1 MKMAGGLQVMK
12 NLFLKTVLTVFCLT
26 LLAGNAQAG
35 LNLADGSA
43 SGQWY
48 NPARDGEGF
57 YVEII
62 DTGGNLQISVAMYS
76 YNESGDQLWLIG
88 NVPIEDGDQGATV
101 PVFRVEGPVWGSM
114 YDPADRT
121 GIDEPFGNIVV
132 QFPTCDS
139 ALFNVQSNDPVLASG
154 NYSLVRLTDLVSLDC
169 VEPPPPDGPPPE
181 EPPEITAGLWTAEG
195 VCFFVDADGKQIVDS
210 DQCDNG
216 KSFSARV
223 DGVEDPATL
232 DPSCKA
238 YVVCNGAWPIVD
250 ALDEFGRPYKRL
262 TCVNADGGIGLIEF
276 WEEFIDNVTEVKGYI
291 YAVEALG
298 LDLDGRV
305 CKVGPS
311 QRIIATPAQ

>member
-1 MKMAGGLQVMK
+1 MAGGLQVMK
-12 NLFLKTVLTVFCLT
+12 NLFLKTVLAVFCLT
-26 LLAGNAQAG
+26 LLAGNALAQ
-35 LNLADGSA
+35 LNLANGSA

-76 YNESGDQLWLIG
+76 YNEGGDQLWLIG
-88 NVPIEDGDQGATV
+88 NVPIAEGDVGANV
-101 PVFRVEGPVWGSM
+101 PVYRVEGPVWGPM

-121 GIDEPFGNIVV
+121 GIDEPFGNIAV

-139 ALFNVQSNDPVLASG
+139 ALFNVQSNDPVLESG

-169 VEPPPPDGPPPE
+169 VEPTPPDVPPPGPAPE
-181 EPPEITAGLWTAEG
+181 VTPGLWTGNG
-195 VCFFVDADGKQIVDS
+195 VCFFVDADGTQIVDS

-223 DGVEDPATL
+223 DGVEVPDDNYP
-232 DPSCKA
+232 PCNA

-250 ALDEFGRPYKRL
+250 EIGITQTPYKQA
-262 TCVNADGGIGLIEF
+262 TCINADGGIGVITFAEDVVG
-276 WEEFIDNVTEVKGYI
+276 EAAFIKV
-291 YAVEALG
+291 VEAIG
-298 LDLDGRV
+298 LDLGGKV
-305 CKVGPS
+305 CAAGGS
-311 QRIIATPAQ
+311 GNIIARPPQ